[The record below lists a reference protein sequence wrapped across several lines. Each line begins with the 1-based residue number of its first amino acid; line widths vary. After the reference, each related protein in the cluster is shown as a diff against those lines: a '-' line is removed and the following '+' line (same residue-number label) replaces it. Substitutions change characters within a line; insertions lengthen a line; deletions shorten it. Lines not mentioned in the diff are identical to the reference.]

1 MILIEHKKLFKFLRL
16 VLKSVSDCFMKN
28 VIYNDFISP
37 TCQVC
42 ITLMLFEEL
51 YKITGLS
58 GNFSDL

>member
-1 MILIEHKKLFKFLRL
+1 MILIERKKLFKFFFFF
-16 VLKSVSDCFMKN
+16 LKSVSDCSMKN